1 MARCINTDEALQI
14 IDSYAKTVTQEGKV
28 VVDAVRDIVAI
39 ITPTADVVPKSEVD
53 KWFREC
59 EELQGRLI
67 ELKKEVA
74 REIFEETSKA
84 SIDWGCYCITTS
96 KAGFLTSDVNR
107 TLAELKKKYTED
119 GK

>member
-1 MARCINTDEALQI
+1 MSNMARCINTDEALQI

-67 ELKKEVA
+67 ELKKEIA
-74 REIFEETSKA
+74 REIFEEIERETKNHGIA
-84 SIDWGCYCITTS
+84 YAQRKI
-96 KAGFLTSDVNR
+96 
-107 TLAELKKKYTED
+107 AELKKKYIGDKQRKED
-119 GK
+119 EGK